1 MAGFLT
7 NSGLAKLA
15 VATPITP
22 MTVKYMAF
30 DAGQG
35 TPTPTMT
42 ALFNEVYRTE
52 IPNPTKDPD
61 QPKNLTFSGFVP
73 TTVGGWTVYGVGL
86 FDSLNV
92 LVAYLQ
98 LAEPVLK
105 SDPSSALKMSWQQDF
120 IIALA
125 NAGETDL
132 IVTDSVE
139 FRHDA
144 ITHRDLPNS
153 HPISAIT
160 GLQAKL
166 DSKDTSI
173 GLDRKV
179 KKITANYTVLNDD
192 GGLIEIDA
200 STGNIVI
207 NMAKSTS
214 HIPKK
219 LTLLRVDTSAN
230 TVTIN
235 PASGDSFNGEGF
247 SYPARNVSIFEALI
261 FIAGVNYWT
270 GVRSPSTGISNR
282 NSNLQIVDKGVAIG
296 QPVLMS
302 DKSTAAGFGVIKLAT
317 QTEVTTGTEST
328 KAITAKALRDSS
340 VGTNGVTGW
349 QRLPSGLIEQWGT
362 VSVAL
367 DEIKSITFPKAF
379 DSAVHNIQVSP
390 QHTSTGVIENT
401 IVLNGTSSR
410 TAFSVANKWV
420 GDLGGSPST
429 LTAYWR
435 AIGL

>member
-35 TPTPTMT
+35 TPTPNMT
-42 ALFNEVYRTE
+42 ALFNEVYRAE
-52 IPNPTKDPD
+52 IPNPVKDPD
-61 QPKNLTFSGFVP
+61 QQKNLTFSGFVP
-73 TTVGGWTVYGVGL
+73 TTVGGWTIYGVGL

-92 LVAYLQ
+92 LIAYLQ

-160 GLQAKL
+160 GLQGAL
-166 DSKDTSI
+166 DNQIVHNNLSGRNIADAHPISAITGLEDNLSNKDTAISNI
-173 GLDRKV
+173 QQDINNK
-179 KKITANYTVLNDD
+179 DD
-192 GGLIEIDA
+192 Q
-200 STGNIVI
+200 NV
-207 NMAKSTS
+207 
-214 HIPKK
+214 K
-219 LTLLRVDTSAN
+219 LTGDQ
-230 TVTIN
+230 TID
-235 PASGDSFNGEGF
+235 GLKSFNGNIEVETISNNNATITLESDGVGI
-247 SYPARNVSIFEALI
+247 S
-261 FIAGVNYWT
+261 AGSGANF
-270 GVRSPSTGISNR
+270 TGIS
-282 NSNLQIVDKGVAIG
+282 VDATSKKVNVTG
-296 QPVLMS
+296 QLS
-302 DKSTAAGFGVIKLAT
+302 GDGSGLDKATATKLGVIQLAT
-317 QTEVTTGTEST
+317 QAEVTTGTEAT
-328 KAITAKALRDSS
+328 KAITPKALRDASA
-340 VGTNGVTGW
+340 GTNGVTGW

-367 DEIKSITFPKAF
+367 DEIKSITFPQEF
-379 DSAVHNIQVSP
+379 TSAVHNIQVSP
-390 QHTSTGVIENT
+390 QHTSTDVIENT

-410 TAFSVANKWV
+410 TAFSVTNKWV
-420 GDLGGSPST
+420 GDLKGSPST

>member
-52 IPNPTKDPD
+52 IPNPVKDTDNPR
-61 QPKNLTFSGFVP
+61 NLTFSGFVP

-98 LAEPVLK
+98 LAEPVVK
-105 SDPSSALKMSWQQDF
+105 SDPSSALKMSWTQDF

-144 ITHRDLPNS
+144 ITHRDLPDS

-160 GLQAKL
+160 GLESNL
-166 DSKDTSI
+166 SDKDTAISNI
-173 GLDRKV
+173 QQDISNK
-179 KKITANYTVLNDD
+179 DD
-192 GGLIEIDA
+192 Q
-200 STGNIVI
+200 NV
-207 NMAKSTS
+207 
-214 HIPKK
+214 K
-219 LTLLRVDTSAN
+219 LTGDQ
-230 TVTIN
+230 TID
-235 PASGDSFNGEGF
+235 GLKSFNGNIEVETISNNNATITLESDGVGI
-247 SYPARNVSIFEALI
+247 S
-261 FIAGVNYWT
+261 AGSGANF
-270 GVRSPSTGISNR
+270 TGIS
-282 NSNLQIVDKGVAIG
+282 VDATSKKVNVTG
-296 QPVLMS
+296 QLS
-302 DKSTAAGFGVIKLAT
+302 GDGSGLDKATATKLGVIQLAT
-317 QTEVTTGTEST
+317 QAEVTTGTEAT
-328 KAITAKALRDSS
+328 KAITPKALRDASA
-340 VGTNGVTGW
+340 GTNGVTGW

-367 DEIKSITFPKAF
+367 DEIKSITFPQAF
-379 DSAVHNIQVSP
+379 TSAVHNIQVSP

-410 TAFSVANKWV
+410 TAFSVTNKWV
-420 GDLGGSPST
+420 GDLEGSPST